1 MSKTISFTPS
11 NLSDRISL
19 SKCGKVELIQMI
31 PNLRSFDAGPVPFG
45 RTWHVEFRWLQT
57 GISIRPA
64 DTVDVKFEVSSV
76 DEGSF
81 ETIRV

>member
-1 MSKTISFTPS
+1 
-11 NLSDRISL
+11 
-19 SKCGKVELIQMI
+19 MI